1 MKRDGTTSHEREEEV
16 SMREETD
23 DAKGRK
29 EEGRGE
35 KRETVDE
42 NTTVMINS
50 EGGEKGAERRK
61 KEGEKSKSLERE
73 ANKMK
78 WRKVRR
84 RGEEGRR

>member
-50 EGGEKGAERRK
+50 EGGEKDVRK
-61 KEGEKSKSLERE
+61 KG
-73 ANKMK
+73 
-78 WRKVRR
+78 RKVKA
-84 RGEEGRR
+84 